1 MDQQKAVT
9 SRQAGFTLIE
19 VMVTVAIVAIL
30 AAVAIPA
37 YGNYVKSG
45 RVPQATNNLASMR
58 AKLEQYFQ
66 DNRTYVGACAAGT
79 IAALPAADDFTYSCP
94 TLTATTYVVKAV
106 GSGVMADF
114 IYTIDE
120 SNNKKTTGLPS
131 SWGTA
136 SEASPITCWVRKKG
150 GAC

>member
-1 MDQQKAVT
+1 MEQ
-9 SRQAGFTLIE
+9 RQASATRQTGFTLIE
-19 VMVTVAIVAIL
+19 LMVTVAIVAIL

-37 YGNYVKSG
+37 YTDYIKTG
-45 RVPQATNNLASMR
+45 RLPQATNNLSSMR

-94 TLTATTYVVKAV
+94 TLTATTYVVQAQ
-106 GSGVMADF
+106 GQGAMANF
-114 IYTIDE
+114 TFTIDE
-120 SNNKKTTGLPS
+120 SNNKKTVSVPNG
-131 SWGTA
+131 WGTA
-136 SEASPITCWVRKKG
+136 SASTPITCWVRKKG

>member
-37 YGNYVKSG
+37 YSDYVKSG
-45 RVPQATNNLASMR
+45 RIPQATNNLASMR

-79 IAALPAADDFTYSCP
+79 IAALPPADDFTYSCP

-120 SNNKKTTGLPS
+120 SNNKKTIGLPNG
-131 SWGTA
+131 WGAAT
-136 SEASPITCWVRKKG
+136 EASPITCWVRKKG

>member
-1 MDQQKAVT
+1 MEQQTASA
-9 SRQAGFTLIE
+9 SRQVGFTLIE

-37 YGNYVKSG
+37 YTDYIKTG
-45 RVPQATNNLASMR
+45 RLPQATNNLSSMR

-66 DNRTYVGACAAGT
+66 DNRTYIGACAAGT
-79 IAALPAADDFTYSCP
+79 IAALPVADDFTYTCP

-106 GSGVMADF
+106 GSGTVAGF
-114 IYTIDE
+114 TYTIDE
-120 SNNKKTTGLPS
+120 SNNKKTTALPTG
-131 SWGTA
+131 WGTA
-136 SEASPITCWVRKKG
+136 SDAAPVTCWVRKKG

>member
-1 MDQQKAVT
+1 MEQQQSGA

-19 VMVTVAIVAIL
+19 MMVTVAIVAIL

-37 YGNYVKSG
+37 YGDYIKTG
-45 RVPQATNNLASMR
+45 RLPQATNNLASMR

-66 DNRTYVGACAAGT
+66 DNRSYDGACAAGT
-79 IAALPAADDFTYSCP
+79 IAALPSADDFVYTCP
-94 TLTATTYVVKAV
+94 TLTATTYVVKAE
-106 GSGVMADF
+106 GQGKMAGF
-114 IYTIDE
+114 TFTIDQ
-120 SNNKKTTGLPS
+120 SNNKKTTALPS
-131 SWGTA
+131 GWGSA